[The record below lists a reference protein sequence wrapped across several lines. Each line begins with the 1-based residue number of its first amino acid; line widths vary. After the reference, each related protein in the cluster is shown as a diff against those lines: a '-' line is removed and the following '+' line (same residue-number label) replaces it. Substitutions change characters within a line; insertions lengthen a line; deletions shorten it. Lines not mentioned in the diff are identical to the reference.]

1 MIFIRE
7 LEPSIIRGH
16 KNTMEP
22 NILYDW
28 ALETFDGEITECP
41 KDRVYLL
48 PCGTK
53 TYTWVVIKGIFFTA
67 DKTEFSDTELA
78 NTIWMPGNLIHSFDE
93 NIVLP
98 CHTLTDVVLC
108 RIPSEEFNEKVA
120 ADAELSFA
128 LAKHYHDQ
136 FRSTLSNYRH
146 SALDPSDVRIKAI
159 EEQFANID
167 ELQDAHISDAVIAL
181 FTGLHRVSVNRLR
194 KGHKRK
200 KSDEHPDQE

>member
-1 MIFIRE
+1 
-7 LEPSIIRGH
+7 
-16 KNTMEP
+16 MEQ

-28 ALETFDGEITECP
+28 TLQTFDGEMTECP
-41 KDRVYLL
+41 KDCVYLL

-53 TYTWVVIKGIFFTA
+53 TYTWAVVEGVFFTA
-67 DKTEFSDTELA
+67 DKTELSDTELA
-78 NTIWMPGNLIHSFDE
+78 NTIWMPGDLIHSFDE

-108 RIPSEEFNEKVA
+108 RIPSDEFNAKIAE
-120 ADAELSFA
+120 DAELSLA

-136 FRSTLSNYRH
+136 FRSTLMNYRH
-146 SALDPSDVRIKAI
+146 SALDPSEVRIQAI

-167 ELQDAHISDAVIAL
+167 ELKDTHISDAVIAL

-194 KGHKRK
+194 KGRKRK
-200 KSDEHPDQE
+200 KTKKEEEDR